1 MTTEMQDA
9 TDEGLI
15 RKLIDNWAQALR
27 AKNIEGLMADYA
39 PGFVAFDLAPPLQVR
54 GTDAH
59 RKGFEEWLP
68 TFDGPVGHETRELSI
83 AVGGDVAFSHGL
95 NRISGKRT
103 NGEET
108 NVWVRATICFR
119 KLDGRWLVAH
129 EHVSVPFY
137 MDRSNRAAVD
147 LKP

>member
-68 TFDGPVGHETRELSI
+68 TSTARSATRHANS
-83 AVGGDVAFSHGL
+83 ASQ
-95 NRISGKRT
+95 S
-103 NGEET
+103 
-108 NVWVRATICFR
+108 
-119 KLDGRWLVAH
+119 
-129 EHVSVPFY
+129 
-137 MDRSNRAAVD
+137 AAMW
-147 LKP
+147 PSAMG